1 RWVRTHGL
9 DSRVRFLGRVPDED
23 LPDLYSAA
31 SVFAYPSRYEGFGL
45 PPLEALACGTPV
57 VCSNRASLPEV
68 VGDAALQGDPTDPA
82 DLAAA
87 LARLLA
93 DAPLRATLRAR
104 GLARAARFTWERT
117 AAETMVVYQEVIA
130 AARRRA
136 SPRPRAT

>member
-1 RWVRTHGL
+1 M
-9 DSRVRFLGRVPDED
+9 RFLGRVPDED

-31 SVFAYPSRYEGFGL
+31 VVFAYPSRYEGFGL

-68 VGDAALQGDPTDPA
+68 VGDAALQVDPTNPA

-87 LARLLA
+87 LARLLD

-104 GLARAARFTWERT
+104 GLARATRFTWERT
-117 AAETMVVYQEVIA
+117 AAETMIVYQEVIA
-130 AARRRA
+130 ATRRRA
-136 SPRPRAT
+136 SPRPLAT